1 MADNIPSCAVTTADI
16 ATALN
21 TVTTAITRSSKRK
34 RAQVSY
40 LDQDEELDKLL
51 GGDDEGYASQGSEL
65 DIDDDTTYGSSKVRL
80 TRLALHSLH

>member
-1 MADNIPSCAVTTADI
+1 MADNTQSAAVTTGGI
-16 ATALN
+16 ATTLD
-21 TVTTAITRSSKRK
+21 TVSEVVTRSSKRK

-40 LDQDEELDKLL
+40 LDEDEALDELL